1 MKSDSDA
8 VYQTAC
14 DRHSPWNEAEE
25 STKEGYFCK
34 CFKLEISWS
43 SEFQ

>member
-1 MKSDSDA
+1 MKSDTDA

-25 STKEGYFCK
+25 STQGIFLQM
-34 CFKLEISWS
+34 F
-43 SEFQ
+43 